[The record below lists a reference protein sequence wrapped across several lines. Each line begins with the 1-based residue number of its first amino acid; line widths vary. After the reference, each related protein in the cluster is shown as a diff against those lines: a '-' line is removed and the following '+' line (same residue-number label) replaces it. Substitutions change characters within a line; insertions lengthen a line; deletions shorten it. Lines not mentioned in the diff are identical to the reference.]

1 MIAVMEGRMVSK
13 YLSATASSTY
23 KKFEGGSHVG
33 ITNHVPHL
41 VVPCKEF
48 WVSYI
53 SKGNSLRPF

>member
-1 MIAVMEGRMVSK
+1 MEGRMVSK

-23 KKFEGGSHVG
+23 KNSEGGSHIG

-41 VVPCKEF
+41 VSPYKER
-48 WVSYI
+48 WVSCI